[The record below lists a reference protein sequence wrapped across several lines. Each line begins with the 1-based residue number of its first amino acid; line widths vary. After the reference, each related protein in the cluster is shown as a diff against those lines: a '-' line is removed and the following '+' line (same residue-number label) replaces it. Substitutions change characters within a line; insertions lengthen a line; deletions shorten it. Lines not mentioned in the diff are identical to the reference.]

1 MRPEKK
7 IKYFGKDR
15 VFMEEKIIGVMGAM
29 PEEIRLLYEKMT
41 DRGEETAAGVT
52 FYTGTLAGRRAVL
65 CCAGMGKVN
74 AACGAQ
80 LLITKFG
87 AGALIFSG
95 IAGNMTDKIGVGDV
109 VIGKT
114 LLYHDAERRMIAE
127 SWPHLQ
133 EFTGDAAMI
142 AAAEAA
148 CAEAGVK
155 YIVGK
160 IATGDDF
167 VGDSA
172 TKNAIAAKCA
182 PDCVEMEG
190 AAVAHLA
197 AKYGAP
203 CVVLRAMSDNA
214 DENAYETLVAKPF
227 DISEYC
233 TTAAKI
239 CEGLIGRL

>member
-1 MRPEKK
+1 MEKP
-7 IKYFGKDR
+7 
-15 VFMEEKIIGVMGAM
+15 VIGLMGAM
-29 PEEIRLLYEKMT
+29 PDEIARLCAHMEQ
-41 DRGEETAAGVT
+41 RGEERAAGVT
-52 FYTGTLAGRRAVL
+52 FYTGVLRGRRVVL

-74 AACGAQ
+74 AACAAQ
-80 LLITKFG
+80 LLVTKFG

-127 SWPHLQ
+127 SYPHLQ
-133 EFTGDAAMI
+133 EFSGDAKMI

-148 CAEAGVK
+148 CRAAGVK

-190 AAVAHLA
+190 AAVAHVA
-197 AKYGAP
+197 AKNDVP

-214 DENAYETLVAKPF
+214 DEQAYETLVGKPF

-233 TTAAKI
+233 ASAAKI
-239 CEGLIGRL
+239 CEELVAGL

>member
-1 MRPEKK
+1 M
-7 IKYFGKDR
+7 
-15 VFMEEKIIGVMGAM
+15 EKIIGLMGAM
-29 PEEIRLLYEKMT
+29 PDEIALLCARMT
-41 DRGEETAAGVT
+41 DKGEETCAGVT
-52 FYTGTLAGRRAVL
+52 FYTGSLRGHRVVL

-74 AACGAQ
+74 AACAAQ

-87 AGALIFSG
+87 AGALVFSG

-127 SWPHLQ
+127 SFPHLQ
-133 EFTGDAAMI
+133 EFSGDEAMI
-142 AAAEAA
+142 EAA
-148 CAEAGVK
+148 QAACGEAGVK

-172 TKNAIAAKCA
+172 TKNAIAEKCA

-190 AAVAHLA
+190 AAVAHVA
-197 AKYGAP
+197 AKNGVP
-203 CVVLRAMSDNA
+203 SVVLRAMSDNA
-214 DENAYETLVAKPF
+214 DENAMETLVVKQF
-227 DISEYC
+227 DITEYC
-233 TTAAKI
+233 TTAATI
-239 CEGLIGRL
+239 CEELVARL